1 MSVFIFVTKDR
12 PINVALP
19 LDQLNHFAVETFYGQ
34 NIYKLFYFLLC
45 TKWSHDH
52 ECPLAGQTTIG
63 AGIHL
68 PLSPASQDSS

>member
-34 NIYKLFYFLLC
+34 NIYKLLTYSFAQNGHM
-45 TKWSHDH
+45 TMSA
-52 ECPLAGQTTIG
+52 P
-63 AGIHL
+63 
-68 PLSPASQDSS
+68 